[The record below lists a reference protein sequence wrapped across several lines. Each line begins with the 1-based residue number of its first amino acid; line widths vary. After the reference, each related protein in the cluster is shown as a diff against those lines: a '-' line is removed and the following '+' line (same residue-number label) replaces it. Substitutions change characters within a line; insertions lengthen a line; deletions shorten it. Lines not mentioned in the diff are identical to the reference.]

1 MSSMPIIQ
9 FLERFLNVTSD
20 RQSLVINN
28 MANIDTPGY
37 RARDV
42 NFRAELERAVGSPE
56 QASMAPVAHK
66 VAGLLKRREHGPG
79 RLAAGRNP
87 DAVPHRCP
95 IHSQRISPSGNG
107 YKRGQRLMSM
117 FSALEISGAAMG
129 AERQRAEVVATNMAN
144 AETTRTPSGGPYHR
158 KEVVFSG
165 ASNSPFQLLLAGFR
179 RLTGRSAVH
188 VSKVVNDPSPPVMR
202 YEPGHPDADKSG
214 YVAYPAINPIEEM
227 VDLMGAARAYQLN
240 AAAVSAT
247 KQMIQG
253 AMDILK

>member
-1 MSSMPIIQ
+1 
-9 FLERFLNVTSD
+9 
-20 RQSLVINN
+20 
-28 MANIDTPGY
+28 
-37 RARDV
+37 
-42 NFRAELERAVGSPE
+42 
-56 QASMAPVAHK
+56 
-66 VAGLLKRREHGPG
+66 
-79 RLAAGRNP
+79 
-87 DAVPHRCP
+87 
-95 IHSQRISPSGNG
+95 
-107 YKRGQRLMSM
+107 MSM
-117 FSALEISGAAMG
+117 FSALEISGSAMG

-144 AETTRTPSGGPYHR
+144 AETTRTPSGGPFRR

-165 ASNSPFQLLLAGFR
+165 ASNSPFQLLLTGFR

-188 VSKVVNDPSPPVMR
+188 VSKVVNDPSPPIMR

-240 AAAVSAT
+240 AAAVGAT